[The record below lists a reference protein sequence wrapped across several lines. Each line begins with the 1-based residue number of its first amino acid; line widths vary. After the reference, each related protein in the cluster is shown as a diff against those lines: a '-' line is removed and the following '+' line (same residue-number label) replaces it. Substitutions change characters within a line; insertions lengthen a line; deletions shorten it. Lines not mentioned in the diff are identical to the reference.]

1 LKTVNILHKALKTN
15 PDDAKANYYIGNILY
30 DKQPEQAIRYW
41 QQAVEIDPELAMA
54 WRNLGWGHYRH
65 FNDYEKA
72 ISCYE
77 KAVEKNDNEAVFY
90 AELDKLYEL
99 NNNPVEDR
107 LALFEGKNEIVKNRD
122 DAFARQIAVL
132 TLAGQPEKS
141 VEYLKGKQFSYR
153 EGNSRVRE
161 MIIDAQLALGIK
173 LFEKKNYGKALEH
186 FLLAQIP
193 DEEAG
198 SARSGNRDIQVNY
211 FIGKTYEALKNKK
224 KAKEFYDRATS
235 AETAEDRG
243 FMSYYKGLSFLQL
256 NKKAQ
261 AKEIFEK
268 LVENANNQLDP
279 DADQQD
285 FFAIFG
291 EREAEN
297 IRKSAAYT
305 MRGLGNKGL
314 GKTEIAKTDLEKA
327 VELSKSNLWAK
338 MEL

>member
-1 LKTVNILHKALKTN
+1 
-15 PDDAKANYYIGNILY
+15 
-30 DKQPEQAIRYW
+30 
-41 QQAVEIDPELAMA
+41 
-54 WRNLGWGHYRH
+54 
-65 FNDYEKA
+65 
-72 ISCYE
+72 
-77 KAVEKNDNEAVFY
+77 
-90 AELDKLYEL
+90 
-99 NNNPVEDR
+99 
-107 LALFEGKNEIVKNRD
+107 
-122 DAFARQIAVL
+122 VL

-186 FLLAQIP
+186 CLLAQIP